1 MATWSDLGKTQVAD
15 ACGGESTAGHV
26 LYEWPT
32 EMFTSRDTKGGGGS
46 RGAGYSVHYSAHT
59 VQDCTRGPHLNVSVR
74 NILLTILDCSQS
86 IFSFVFVLWKASF
99 LELLLV

>member
-32 EMFTSRDTKGGGGS
+32 EMFTSRDTKGGGG
-46 RGAGYSVHYSAHT
+46 AEEQATLYITQHT
-59 VQDCTRGPHLNVSVR
+59 LCRIAPVA
-74 NILLTILDCSQS
+74 LT
-86 IFSFVFVLWKASF
+86 
-99 LELLLV
+99 